1 MAGSGHGSVTGL
13 DDRTLGRIDLIL
25 FDADYRDASAAVE
38 DSWRVAVL
46 VTDPRARADRERVR
60 AAAVRAAN
68 ERRDPAAARVQTST
82 ALHRALL
89 GAAFLF
95 GIVAVALVATPRNSS
110 ITLHDGMLP
119 AGLLA
124 VLSVSLLWWLEPR
137 RANGSLWGSR
147 VPAVIH
153 LIFGVL
159 WLVAAA
165 GAVMLRWDEVDP
177 HHALP
182 ETTGLTLLACA
193 GVAAIFLWFRALRAD
208 RSGHQTGMARITG
221 DLVDQQDAAEV
232 FDELDRWW
240 WTVGPAVMRRDGAR
254 VRRVRTEVLA
264 RLRLAMLISDRDERA
279 ALRAS
284 EPDRWSERRR

>member
-1 MAGSGHGSVTGL
+1 MAGSGHGSATGL

-25 FDADYRDASAAVE
+25 FDADYRDAQTALE

-46 VTDPRARADRERVR
+46 ASDPRTRSDHERAR

-68 ERRDPAAARVQTST
+68 ERRDPDASSVRTST

-89 GAAFLF
+89 GAAFVL
-95 GIVAVALVATPRNSS
+95 GTVAVALIATPRDST
-110 ITLHDGMLP
+110 ITLQDGMLP

-124 VLSVSLLWWLEPR
+124 VISVSLLWWLEPR

-147 VPAVIH
+147 TPAVIH
-153 LIFGVL
+153 LIFGLL
-159 WLVAAA
+159 WLLAAA
-165 GAVMLRWDEVDP
+165 GALAFRWGEVHP
-177 HHALP
+177 YQALP
-182 ETTGLTLLACA
+182 GTSGLTLLACA
-193 GVAAIFLWFRALRAD
+193 GVAAIILGFHALRAD
-208 RSGHQTGMARITG
+208 RSGYQSGVSRLTG
-221 DLVDQQDAAEV
+221 DLLDQQDAAEI

-264 RLRLAMLISDRDERA
+264 RLRLAMLITARDERA
-279 ALRAS
+279 ASWAP
-284 EPDRWSERRR
+284 EPARWSERRR